1 MLMLIPTVLLSPAFA
16 GEASYGILCA
26 DINCSGCQPAEIATV
41 TADSTLTGNYGAQL
55 AFDGD
60 LSTAWCEGDSGV
72 GLHESINITLSQPG
86 VVEAILIHGG
96 YFKSAPIL
104 AANGRV
110 RALNIVAGNA
120 KGPQIRA
127 NVILQD
133 PTAVPAIDPCPPGE
147 AMALSADEWFS
158 RTQNA
163 VGALVWTNDGEA
175 LDVNQISFVLADV
188 YPGAKYQDTCISE
201 IQVLIRGQ

>member
-1 MLMLIPTVLLSPAFA
+1 MFILTALLSPAFA

-26 DINCSGCQPAEIATV
+26 DISCASCQPAEIASAS
-41 TADSTLTGNYGAQL
+41 ADSTLAGNYGAQL

-72 GLHESINITLSQPG
+72 GLHESINITLSKPG
-86 VVEAILIHGG
+86 VIEAILVHGG
-96 YFKSAPIL
+96 YFKSAPLL

-110 RALNIVAGNA
+110 RALNMVAGDA
-120 KGPQIRA
+120 EGPQIRA

-133 PTAVPAIDPCPPGE
+133 PAAVPAADPCTPGE
-147 AMALSADEWFS
+147 TMALSADEWFS

-163 VGALVWTNDGEA
+163 HGALFWTNDGDA
-175 LDVNQISFVLADV
+175 QTVNQISFTLADV

-201 IQVLIRGQ
+201 IQILMRE